1 MKSVQISPSFGITN
15 MHGKVIAIVGQ
26 TATGK
31 SDFAVAMAKKFK
43 GEIVSADSRQVY
55 SGLDIGS
62 GKITKKEMHSVPH
75 HLLDVTSPK
84 RVFTV
89 SDYKRLAEKKI
100 GEILKHS
107 NVPIVCGG
115 TGFYIDAL
123 LSGVE
128 YPEVPPNQKL
138 RTMLAKRSAA
148 TLFTMLKEH
157 DKARAANI
165 DPHNKVRLIRAIE
178 IAKYLGKVP
187 AVKAKSKWQTLT
199 IGFMLPREV
208 LKEKIRIRLLARI
221 KKGMLN
227 EAKQLHAKGLSW
239 KRMETLGLEYR
250 YEARF
255 LQGKITKTEMIEQLS
270 SEIFQYAKRQETW
283 FKRDKSIIWIDP
295 RRKSDRKK
303 AETSIKKF
311 LETGRKL

>member
-31 SDFAVAMAKKFK
+31 SDFAVAIAKKFN
-43 GEIVSADSRQVY
+43 GEVISADSRQVY
-55 SGLDIGS
+55 TGLDIGS
-62 GKITKKEMHSVPH
+62 GKITKREMRGIPH
-75 HLLDVTSPK
+75 HLLDVASPK

-89 SDYKRLAEKKI
+89 SDYKQLAETKI
-100 GEILKHS
+100 EQIQKRNNL
-107 NVPIVCGG
+107 PIVCGG

-128 YPEVPPNQKL
+128 YPEVPPNHKL
-138 RTMLAKRSAA
+138 RAILSKRSAA
-148 TLFTMLKEH
+148 TLFAMLKEH
-157 DKARAANI
+157 DKARAATI
-165 DPHNKVRLIRAIE
+165 DKHNKVRLIRAIE

-187 AVKAKSKWQTLT
+187 AVKAKPKWETFQ

-208 LKEKIRIRLLARI
+208 LKEKIHTRLLARI
-221 KKGMLN
+221 KKGMLT

-250 YEARF
+250 YEARY
-255 LQGKITKTEMIEQLS
+255 LQGKLSKSEMIEQLAN
-270 SEIFQYAKRQETW
+270 EIFQYAKRQETW
-283 FKRDKSIIWIDP
+283 FKRDKSILWIDP
-295 RRKSDRKK
+295 RKKSDRKK
-303 AETSIKKF
+303 AELTIKKF
-311 LETGRKL
+311 LKN